1 MSKTPRGR
9 SRVLFVD
16 DEPSI
21 RLTLPSILEMHG
33 FEVYTVGS
41 VADALNAINSRPF
54 DVLLADLN
62 IGEPGD
68 GFTVVSAMRRSQ
80 PDAVTII
87 LTGFPAFETALEAI
101 RAQVD
106 DYVVKPA
113 NIEHLLQ
120 TIQQCLLDHTPH
132 RPVPQRRVSAILKD
146 SVEHAEQHWLTLV
159 NLEPE
164 LTCVPL
170 SDQERADHVPG
181 MIYEIV
187 DMLQEH
193 PESVSDNALEAAA
206 EHGQTRRRQGY
217 TLPMLLKEGQLL
229 RRVVSEIVQQ
239 NLLAVDI
246 SHLIGDLIQ
255 AGDSIDRQVK
265 RSVEAYLADERTP
278 NPKAA

>member
-1 MSKTPRGR
+1 M
-9 SRVLFVD
+9 LFVD

-33 FEVYTVGS
+33 FDVCAAATV
-41 VADALNAINSRPF
+41 AEALQAINSRPF

-80 PDAVTII
+80 PEAVTII

-113 NIEHLLQ
+113 NIDHLLE
-120 TIQQCLLDHTPH
+120 TITQRLVDRTPH
-132 RPVPQRRVSAILKD
+132 RPVPVRRVSAILKD
-146 SVEHAEQHWLTLV
+146 SVDQVVRQWLVLV
-159 NLEPE
+159 NAEAE
-164 LTCVPL
+164 LNCIRL
-170 SDQERADHVPG
+170 SEQERADHLPG

-193 PESVSDNALEAAA
+193 PESVSDDALRAAA
-206 EHGQTRRRQGY
+206 EHGRTRRRQGY

-246 SHLIGDLIQ
+246 SHLVGDLIQ

-265 RSVEAYLADERTP
+265 RSVETYLEGERAP

>member
-1 MSKTPRGR
+1 
-9 SRVLFVD
+9 
-16 DEPSI
+16 
-21 RLTLPSILEMHG
+21 
-33 FEVYTVGS
+33 
-41 VADALNAINSRPF
+41 
-54 DVLLADLN
+54 
-62 IGEPGD
+62 
-68 GFTVVSAMRRSQ
+68 
-80 PDAVTII
+80 
-87 LTGFPAFETALEAI
+87 
-101 RAQVD
+101 
-106 DYVVKPA
+106 
-113 NIEHLLQ
+113 
-120 TIQQCLLDHTPH
+120 
-132 RPVPQRRVSAILKD
+132 
-146 SVEHAEQHWLTLV
+146 
-159 NLEPE
+159 
-164 LTCVPL
+164 
-170 SDQERADHVPG
+170 

-193 PESVSDNALEAAA
+193 PESVSDNALQAAA

>member
-1 MSKTPRGR
+1 M
-9 SRVLFVD
+9 LFVD

-21 RLTLPSILEMHG
+21 RLTLPSILDMHG
-33 FEVYTVGS
+33 FEVYAVGS
-41 VADALNAINSRPF
+41 VADALNAINSRTF

-113 NIEHLLQ
+113 NIEHLLH
-120 TIQQCLLDHTPH
+120 TIEQRLVDHQPH
-132 RPVPQRRVSAILKD
+132 RPVPLRRVSAILRD
-146 SVEHAEQHWLTLV
+146 SVDDVVRQWLVLVSADEELQQVRLSEAER
-159 NLEPE
+159 
-164 LTCVPL
+164 
-170 SDQERADHVPG
+170 SDHVPG
-181 MIYEIV
+181 MIYEMV
-187 DMLQEH
+187 DMLQLH
-193 PESVSDNALEAAA
+193 PESVSDDALQAAA
-206 EHGQTRRRQGY
+206 HHGRTRRRQGY
-217 TLPMLLKEGQLL
+217 NVPMLLKEGQLL
-229 RRVVSEIVQQ
+229 RRVISQIVQQ

-255 AGDSIDRQVK
+255 SGESIDRQVK
-265 RSVEAYLADERTP
+265 RSVEAFLAEERAP